1 VSWEYEVTEE
11 AQQQLRE
18 LGKSVAGEVKQFLE
32 TQTKGCADPMQF
44 GKPLRGNKHGFLRYR
59 VRDWRILCRIE
70 KKVMIVVVVAVGHRS
85 TAYD

>member
-32 TQTKGCADPMQF
+32 TRTKGCADPMQF

>member
-1 VSWEYEVTEE
+1 MSWEYEITEE

-32 TQTKGCADPMQF
+32 TRIKGCADPLQF

-70 KKVMIVVVVAVGHRS
+70 NKVMIVVVVAVGHRS
-85 TAYD
+85 TVYD

>member
-1 VSWEYEVTEE
+1 MSWEYEITEE

-32 TQTKGCADPMQF
+32 TRTKGCADPMQF

-70 KKVMIVVVVAVGHRS
+70 NKVMIVVVVAVGHRS

>member
-1 VSWEYEVTEE
+1 MSWEYEITEG

-18 LGKSVAGEVKQFLE
+18 LGKSVAGEVKQTLE
-32 TQTKGCADPMQF
+32 TRTKGCADPMQF

>member
-1 VSWEYEVTEE
+1 MSWEYEVTEE

-32 TQTKGCADPMQF
+32 TRTKGCADPMQF

>member
-1 VSWEYEVTEE
+1 MSWEYEVTEE

-32 TQTKGCADPMQF
+32 TQTNGCADPMQF

>member
-1 VSWEYEVTEE
+1 MSWEYEITEG

-32 TQTKGCADPMQF
+32 TRTKGCADPMQF

>member
-1 VSWEYEVTEE
+1 MSWEYEVTEE

-32 TQTKGCADPMQF
+32 TRTKGCAEPMQF

-85 TAYD
+85 TVYD

>member
-32 TQTKGCADPMQF
+32 TRTKGCADPMQF

-70 KKVMIVVVVAVGHRS
+70 NRVMIVVVVAVGHRS
-85 TAYD
+85 TVYD

>member
-1 VSWEYEVTEE
+1 MSWEYEITEG

-32 TQTKGCADPMQF
+32 TRTKGCADPMQF

-70 KKVMIVVVVAVGHRS
+70 KKVMIVVVAAVGHRS

>member
-1 VSWEYEVTEE
+1 MSWEYEVTEE

-32 TQTKGCADPMQF
+32 TRTKGCADPMQF

-70 KKVMIVVVVAVGHRS
+70 NKVMIVVVVAVGHRS